1 MDFSRRR
8 LFAGSLAVVGSAA
21 TTDVLAKGVHHTK
34 HGAATHGA
42 KHAGTKL
49 ASAHSVHGHHGAHL
63 VKVHGRAAGGR
74 HQSTLATSTTRRGIA
89 SPYIGR
95 DFATGEPD
103 APIRRV
109 SLHNLHTEERID
121 TVYFQDG
128 RYVPEAMWGLK
139 RFLRD
144 YRNGQEHEIDASL
157 MDLLD
162 TVRARTGTRQPFQVI
177 SGYRSP
183 ATNAMLH
190 EESEHSGVAVHS
202 LHMQGEAIDI
212 RAADVA
218 LDHLRN
224 AAFGLQRG
232 GVGYYPASD
241 FVHVDV
247 GDVRHWGFAA

>member
-8 LFAGSLAVVGSAA
+8 LFTASLATLVTTAVG
-21 TTDVLAKGVHHTK
+21 TDALAKGSHAH
-34 HGAATHGA
+34 AA
-42 KHAGTKL
+42 KHAGVKHLGLRGAHKHGAKALHL
-49 ASAHSVHGHHGAHL
+49 AKAHGAH
-63 VKVHGRAAGGR
+63 GR
-74 HQSTLATSTTRRGIA
+74 HAGVASQHARSGLAA
-89 SPYIGR
+89 PHLAK
-95 DFATGEPD
+95 DFATGAPD
-103 APIRRV
+103 APIRRIA
-109 SLHNLHTEERID
+109 LHNLHTEECFEA
-121 TVYFQDG
+121 VYYEEG
-128 RYVPEAMWGLK
+128 RYLPEAMGKLK
-139 RFLRD
+139 RVLRD
-144 YRNGQEHEIDASL
+144 FRNGEEHEIDTSL
-157 MDLLD
+157 IDLLD
-162 TVRARTGTRQPFQVI
+162 SLRARTGARGPFHVI

-190 EESEHSGVAVHS
+190 EEHEHSGVAVHS

-212 RAADVA
+212 RLDDVA

>member
-1 MDFSRRR
+1 
-8 LFAGSLAVVGSAA
+8 LHLAKAHGKAA
-21 TTDVLAKGVHHTK
+21 HGRHTVLAKGGV
-34 HGAATHGA
+34 
-42 KHAGTKL
+42 
-49 ASAHSVHGHHGAHL
+49 
-63 VKVHGRAAGGR
+63 
-74 HQSTLATSTTRRGIA
+74 TRRGIA
-89 SPYIGR
+89 KPHIAR
-95 DFATGEPD
+95 DLATGEAN
-103 APIRRV
+103 APVRRV
-109 SLHNLHTEERID
+109 ALHNLHTEEKLSI
-121 TVYFQDG
+121 VYYEDG
-128 RYVPEAMWGLK
+128 QYVPDAMGTLK

-144 YRNGQEHEIDASL
+144 FRNGQEHEIDASL

-162 TVRARTGTRQPFQVI
+162 SIRARTGSAQPFQVI

-190 EESEHSGVAVHS
+190 EEGEHSGVAVHS

-232 GVGYYPASD
+232 GVGYYPASE

-247 GDVRHWGFAA
+247 GDVRHWGFSA